1 MKSAAWHHLTFAP
14 QSSLDARGFPRFSD
28 LMQKASLLLV
38 SMLVGCGA
46 SAASGA
52 GDPVNVPQ
60 AGRQAKTYDAAGQE
74 KACERPAAECAAP
87 KTDPDLQARCT
98 MAGFRMAQCGC
109 EMLCMG
115 KPQAAEKMLYDAEG
129 KAKACAKPADD
140 CTPPSASAAFQ
151 DACTDKGYRLET
163 CGCEWLCSGNPAK

>member
-1 MKSAAWHHLTFAP
+1 MKSAARHLLTSTP
-14 QSSLDARGFPRFSD
+14 QSPLDAPGSPRSSEH
-28 LMQKASLLLV
+28 MQKASLLLV
-38 SMLVGCGA
+38 SLLVGCGA
-46 SAASGA
+46 SASSSSGDTA
-52 GDPVNVPQ
+52 NVPQ
-60 AGRQAKTYDAAGQE
+60 AGRQAKAYDAAGQ
-74 KACERPAAECAAP
+74 AQTCERPAEECAAA

-140 CTPPSASAAFQ
+140 CTPPPASAAFQ
-151 DACTDKGYRLET
+151 DACNDKGYRLET